1 MSPSQPA
8 MGSKNPLTDS
18 SMFCVMESSD
28 TLATS
33 MTRGRQTPECLA
45 GRCAVGDVC
54 GR

>member
-1 MSPSQPA
+1 MSPSQSA

-33 MTRGRQTPECLA
+33 KTRERRVESGGFA
-45 GRCAVGDVC
+45 GRCAMG
-54 GR
+54 G